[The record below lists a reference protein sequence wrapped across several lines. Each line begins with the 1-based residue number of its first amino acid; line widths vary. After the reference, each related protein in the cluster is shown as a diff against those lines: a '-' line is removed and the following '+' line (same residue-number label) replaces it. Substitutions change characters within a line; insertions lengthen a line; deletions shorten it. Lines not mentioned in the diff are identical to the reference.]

1 MDKKQR
7 AKMYHDF
14 LQKEGYSPTIDS
26 DGDVIFKSEGR
37 TYAILI
43 DERDE
48 DFFRIVFPNFWPIEN
63 SQERQKVEQAALQAT
78 AETKVAKVFPVR
90 ENVWASIEMFCS
102 PPEVFKA
109 VFARSMSALRAAVG
123 TFAEKMAA

>member
-7 AKMYHDF
+7 AKMYENF
-14 LQKEGYSPTIDS
+14 LLEEGFTPTIDQ
-26 DGDVIFKSEGR
+26 DGDVIFKAEGR

-48 DFFRIVFPNFWPIEN
+48 EFFRLVFPNFWPIESN
-63 SQERQKVEQAALQAT
+63 EERVKVEQAALQAT
-78 AETKVAKVFPVR
+78 AETKVAKIFPVR
-90 ENVWASIEMFCS
+90 NNVWASIELFCS
-102 PPEVFKA
+102 PPEAFKPVFS
-109 VFARSMSALRAAVG
+109 RSMSALRAAVG

>member
-1 MDKKQR
+1 MDKKER
-7 AKMYHDF
+7 AKLYEDF
-14 LQKEGYSPTIDS
+14 LLKEGYTPTIDQ
-26 DGDVIFKSEGR
+26 DGDVIFRAEGR

-48 DFFRIVFPNFWPIEN
+48 EFFRIVFPNFWPIE
-63 SQERQKVEQAALQAT
+63 SKQERLKVEQAALQAT

-90 ENVWASIEMFCS
+90 DNVWASIEMFCS
-102 PPEVFKA
+102 PPEVFKT

-123 TFAEKMAA
+123 SFAEKMAA

>member
-14 LQKEGYSPTIDS
+14 LEEEGYSPTIDS

>member
-1 MDKKQR
+1 MDKQQR
-7 AKMYHDF
+7 AKMYQDF
-14 LQKEGYSPTIDS
+14 LLEEGYTTTIDD

-43 DERDE
+43 DDRDE
-48 DFFRIVFPNFWPIEN
+48 DFFRIVFPNFWPIE
-63 SQERQKVEQAALQAT
+63 SKQERLKVEQAALQAT

-90 ENVWASIEMFCS
+90 DNVWASIEMFCS
-102 PPEVFKA
+102 PPDVFKA

-123 TFAEKMAA
+123 SFAEKMAA